1 MELLSNIKYGR
12 CFFYREQYCGRSMC
26 CCECDEK
33 CNKCCLHA
41 KHNFIKTNCGN
52 YYNEVDY
59 NNLQLEKQI
68 VIMLKLK
75 EMSEVR
81 KHREVYFHKKE
92 RTT

>member
-1 MELLSNIKYGR
+1 VLRQVFQE
-12 CFFYREQYCGRSMC
+12 RSGLVLVPPV
-26 CCECDEK
+26 EIR
-33 CNKCCLHA
+33 A
-41 KHNFIKTNCGN
+41 GAR
-52 YYNEVDY
+52 
-59 NNLQLEKQI
+59 KQI